1 MIEFLIGVDGGGS
14 GTRAVVA
21 LRDGTTI
28 GRGHAGPSALGQ
40 GIPAAWVQVGR
51 AVGAAFAA
59 GGRAMPSLD
68 QCALAAALSG
78 VSNHPWRDAFVA
90 TNPGYGQLVV
100 ETDSYAMLLGAH
112 GGQPGAIVAAG
123 TGSVGEVLH
132 RDGSR
137 LCVGGWGFPT
147 GDEGSGAWIGLHA
160 VRLAQYAIDGRV
172 NAGPLVR
179 HVWEHCGSSRDSLQ
193 AWCDHAGQFAYAQL
207 ATAVFDAEP
216 GDPAAAQILIRAAA
230 SLDIIA
236 VAIDPHGGLPLA
248 VCGSVGL
255 RLESRLSPPIRA
267 RCVPV
272 AAGPVEGA
280 LVLARRLVEG
290 GASS

>member
-14 GTRAVVA
+14 GTRARVVR
-21 LRDGTTI
+21 RDGAPV
-28 GRGHAGPSALGQ
+28 GQGQAGPSALGQ
-40 GIPAAWVQVGR
+40 GIAAAWTQVDHAIR
-51 AVGAAFAA
+51 AAFAA
-59 GGRAMPSLD
+59 GGCDVPAWSR
-68 QCALAAALSG
+68 CALAAALSG
-78 VSNHPWRDAFVA
+78 VSNRPWRDAFLA
-90 TNPGYGQLVV
+90 GNPGFGQLAA

-112 GGQPGAIVAAG
+112 GGKPGAIVAAG

-179 HVWEHCGSSRDSLQ
+179 HVWEHCGSDRHALQ

-230 SLDIIA
+230 SLDVIA

-248 VCGSVGL
+248 VCGSIGQ
-255 RLESRLSPPIRA
+255 RLEARLSPPIRA

-272 AAGPVEGA
+272 AAGPVDGA
-280 LVLARRLVEG
+280 VVLARALADG